1 MRRLI
6 VNADDFGLTD
16 GINRAIIHLHQLGA
30 LQSST
35 LMAAAPRFSEA
46 VELSTQHRSLGVGCH
61 IMLVDGSPVANPA
74 AVPTLLDSTA
84 NRTGEP
90 RFRPTLGAF
99 VRDLTLGRID
109 RAHIEQEAIAQ
120 ILRVQ
125 QAGISVTHVDTHKH
139 AHMFPTVLDAVMR
152 AAKVCDVH
160 AIRNPFEPSWSVKAT
175 PDARAIR
182 TLQVRLLRSFRH
194 NFWKLAHEREFV
206 TTDGCLGVAATGI
219 LEETALCAILN
230 RMPEGTWELVC
241 HPAYMDAE
249 LHATRTRLQQSRQVE
264 LNALQALPAMIEDS
278 GSPIQAIH
286 FGQLIPSARSASG

>member
-16 GINRAIIHLHQLGA
+16 GINRAVIHLHQLGA
-30 LQSST
+30 LHSTT
-35 LMAAAPRFSEA
+35 LMAAAPRFPEA

-61 IMLVDGSPVANPA
+61 IVLVDGSPVANPA
-74 AVPTLLDSTA
+74 VIPTLLDSTA

-90 RFRPTLGAF
+90 RFRSTLGAF
-99 VRDLTLGRID
+99 VRDLTLGRIH
-109 RAHIEQEAIAQ
+109 RTHIEQEAIAQ

-139 AHMFPTVLDAVMR
+139 THMFPPVLDAVMR
-152 AAKVCDVH
+152 AAKACDVH
-160 AIRNPFEPSWSVKAT
+160 AIRNPFEPSWSLSAT
-175 PDARAIR
+175 SRAGPVR
-182 TLQVRLLRSFRH
+182 VLQVRLLRSFRH
-194 NFWKLAHEREFV
+194 NFWKHVHEREFV

-219 LEETALCAILN
+219 LEETTLCAMLN

-249 LHATRTRLQQSRQVE
+249 LSATRTRLQQSRQVE
-264 LNALQALPAMIEDS
+264 LDALQTLPAMLADS
-278 GSPIQAIH
+278 GSPIETIH
-286 FGQLIPSARSASG
+286 FGQLLPSIRSSSS